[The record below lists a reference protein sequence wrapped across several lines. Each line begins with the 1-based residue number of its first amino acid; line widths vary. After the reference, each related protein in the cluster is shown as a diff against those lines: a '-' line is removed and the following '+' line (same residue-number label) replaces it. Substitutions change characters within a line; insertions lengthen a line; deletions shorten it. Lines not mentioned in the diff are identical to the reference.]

1 MTQLAAPS
9 ATIPNHLYR
18 NGAIMVIMCGLL
30 WSTAG
35 VGVRYISEASGWHIV
50 FFRSIGLIITI
61 FTVMAWRNKGDL
73 ITPLKRT
80 NKLSLLAGVF
90 LGASFF
96 GNILHF
102 SILV

>member
-1 MTQLAAPS
+1 MTQLVAPS

-73 ITPLKRT
+73 ITPLKPVSYTHLRAHET
-80 NKLSLLAGVF
+80 
-90 LGASFF
+90 
-96 GNILHF
+96 
-102 SILV
+102 